1 MCYRGA
7 PNSEQA
13 IEGFNRWIA
22 TFAGACSRAVSDSF
36 IFEHRISDLQKQWLT
51 RLGPVR
57 ADSMVLRLIQ
67 ARPGTPIITA
77 AGVKVML
84 GVSLPTAIQSI
95 DRLVKADILRLRAR
109 ESGGRSSRLVTSSI
123 SSLAWSGNSQ
133 HRQASACPGKKF
145 RLAEVS
151 SAATVFYHGAPFI
164 AGSALAPG
172 RSQTACRTHRCS
184 SAGQEI
190 THLDVGFVRASR
202 LQDRLAV
209 PSPTA
214 GFSKPPFLN
223 AVNMSC
229 AYTSAHK

>member
-95 DRLVKADILRLRAR
+95 DRLVKADILRP
-109 ESGGRSSRLVTSSI
+109 SSTRKRRQVFETRDIINIFTSLERQ
-123 SSLAWSGNSQ
+123 LATPTGE
-133 HRQASACPGKKF
+133 R
-145 RLAEVS
+145 VS
-151 SAATVFYHGAPFI
+151 
-164 AGSALAPG
+164 
-172 RSQTACRTHRCS
+172 R
-184 SAGQEI
+184 
-190 THLDVGFVRASR
+190 
-202 LQDRLAV
+202 
-209 PSPTA
+209 
-214 GFSKPPFLN
+214 
-223 AVNMSC
+223 
-229 AYTSAHK
+229 